1 MILQAV
7 GPSLK
12 TIRFNITEKIESP
25 WDYERKRRKVPLERT
40 EDLAA
45 YRFEISSVE
54 SVMANGVGSS
64 TPYGNRFTAVAPR
77 GTSTPGRH
85 HNRGGAGTNPSLKV
99 ATGLEISVLCIF
111 RKTYR
116 VRFVENK

>member
-1 MILQAV
+1 MVTTVFTDANALVVCRGRTDYFYPNFLVILQAV

-54 SVMANGVGSS
+54 SMMANGSRQQYSLWESVYRRRSKGHVH
-64 TPYGNRFTAVAPR
+64 TGEAP
-77 GTSTPGRH
+77 
-85 HNRGGAGTNPSLKV
+85 
-99 ATGLEISVLCIF
+99 
-111 RKTYR
+111 
-116 VRFVENK
+116 